1 MTALPPGDTIRST
14 NEQMRVMNNHV
25 TLKEEQTLN
34 LIREVAENPSANQR
48 ALSQKL
54 NVSLGKTN
62 YLLNELA
69 KKGVIKIASFSKN
82 PKKAKKIRYILTQ
95 KGLQQKVKLTYQ
107 FLQVKEAE
115 YKRLKNEY
123 DKYVNG
129 RS

>member
-1 MTALPPGDTIRST
+1 
-14 NEQMRVMNNHV
+14 MNNHASI
-25 TLKEEQTLN
+25 KEEQTLN
-34 LIREVAENPSANQR
+34 LIREVEGNPSANQR
-48 ALSQKL
+48 VLSQKL

-62 YLLNELA
+62 YLLRELA
-69 KKGVIKIASFSKN
+69 KKGMIKIASFSKN
-82 PKKAKKIRYILTQ
+82 LKKARKIRYILTQ
-95 KGLQQKVKLTYQ
+95 KGLQQKIRLTYQ

>member
-1 MTALPPGDTIRST
+1 M
-14 NEQMRVMNNHV
+14 
-25 TLKEEQTLN
+25 KEEQTLN
-34 LIREVAENPSANQR
+34 LIREVEVNPGSNQR
-48 ALSQKL
+48 AFSQRL

-62 YLLNELA
+62 YLLRELA
-69 KKGVIKIASFSKN
+69 KKGIIKIASFSKN

>member
-1 MTALPPGDTIRST
+1 
-14 NEQMRVMNNHV
+14 MNNHISM
-25 TLKEEQTLN
+25 KEEQTLN
-34 LIREVAENPSANQR
+34 LIREVEVNPGSNQR
-48 ALSQKL
+48 AFSQRL

-62 YLLNELA
+62 YLLRELA
-69 KKGVIKIASFSKN
+69 KKGIIKIASFSKN

>member
-1 MTALPPGDTIRST
+1 
-14 NEQMRVMNNHV
+14 MNNHV
-25 TLKEEQTLN
+25 SIKEEQTLN
-34 LIREVAENPSANQR
+34 LIREVEGDPALNQR
-48 ALSQKL
+48 VLSQKL

-62 YLLNELA
+62 YLLRELA
-69 KKGVIKIASFSKN
+69 KKGIIKISRFSKN
-82 PKKAKKIRYILTQ
+82 PKKVRKIRYILTQ
-95 KGLQQKVKLTYQ
+95 KGLQQKIKLTYQ

>member
-1 MTALPPGDTIRST
+1 
-14 NEQMRVMNNHV
+14 MNNHASI
-25 TLKEEQTLN
+25 KEEQTLN
-34 LIREVAENPSANQR
+34 LIREVEGNPALNQR
-48 ALSQKL
+48 VLSQKL

-62 YLLNELA
+62 YLLRELA
-69 KKGVIKIASFSKN
+69 KKGMIKISNFSKN
-82 PKKAKKIRYILTQ
+82 PKKAKKIKYILTS

-115 YKRLKNEY
+115 YKRLKDEY